1 MAKTEPPGRHHSST
15 GSPYELAFELLSQ
28 TSCQALACPNRFGAF
43 SDTGQANHW
52 SARKRGTFRNVLFQP
67 RGSWPYV
74 WASLRDYHIKSGRR
88 RSPAAKLRYV
98 RNPWIIQA
106 ESEPPGRL
114 PPAPGSQTRQSHS
127 SPRNLSLARVGWS
140 FHRLV
145 AESHTIPFVLTE
157 SQALIW

>member
-15 GSPYELAFELLSQ
+15 GSPYELASSCSRRHLGARWLVRIAPGPFQTQVRRIIGAHVNAHFSKRLVSALRLL
-28 TSCQALACPNRFGAF
+28 ALRM
-43 SDTGQANHW
+43 
-52 SARKRGTFRNVLFQP
+52 
-67 RGSWPYV
+67 
-74 WASLRDYHIKSGRR
+74 SLSTWLPHQSGRR

-98 RNPWIIQA
+98 RNPWFIQA

-114 PPAPGSQTRQSHS
+114 PPAPGSQIRQSHS
-127 SPRNLSLARVGWS
+127 SPRNLSLARVRWC
-140 FHRLV
+140 FRRLF